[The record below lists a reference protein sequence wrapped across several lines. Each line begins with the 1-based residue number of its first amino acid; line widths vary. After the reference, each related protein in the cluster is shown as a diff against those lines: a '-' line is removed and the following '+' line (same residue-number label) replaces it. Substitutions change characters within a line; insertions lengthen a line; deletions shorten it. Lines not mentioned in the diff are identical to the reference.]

1 MTTNPVRQIG
11 TLTAFLVRDLA
22 RSLAGAAPPAMTLI
36 LYSFTFTYPAG
47 IDYFAAVAGASLLT
61 VAYVTTLLLAWRI
74 NRGISYPWLVLL
86 RRRGSLLAALGLS
99 TLIVTAA
106 MTLLF
111 TGLALV
117 QRKIELSPMLAV
129 QIGLRWL
136 PLFVLAIAAGLLT
149 SKLVSRGG
157 SYLIVPVAL
166 AVLLTVDEW
175 RGVLD
180 HSGLGIAVQ
189 IVNVIGWPVRTLL
202 LMDPTTVNS
211 STLTWLTVAGLLS
224 LLIAAL
230 LYWLAARSFDRKDL
244 IWVE

>member
-1 MTTNPVRQIG
+1 
-11 TLTAFLVRDLA
+11 
-22 RSLAGAAPPAMTLI
+22 MTLI

-175 RGVLD
+175 RGVLE

>member
-1 MTTNPVRQIG
+1 
-11 TLTAFLVRDLA
+11 
-22 RSLAGAAPPAMTLI
+22 
-36 LYSFTFTYPAG
+36 
-47 IDYFAAVAGASLLT
+47 
-61 VAYVTTLLLAWRI
+61 
-74 NRGISYPWLVLL
+74 
-86 RRRGSLLAALGLS
+86 
-99 TLIVTAA
+99 
-106 MTLLF
+106 
-111 TGLALV
+111 
-117 QRKIELSPMLAV
+117 MLAV

-166 AVLLTVDEW
+166 AVLFTVDGW
-175 RGVLD
+175 RGVLE